1 MVAEYGNER
10 MRAETS
16 NDEGIPGGEVR
27 SSLCDI
33 IGYDLGAGEGIY
45 LIINAGGAR

>member
-10 MRAETS
+10 MRAITS
-16 NDEGIPGGEVR
+16 NDEGIPGGKVR

-33 IGYDLGAGEGIY
+33 IIYDLGAGESVC
-45 LIINAGGAR
+45 LIINAGGSR